1 MLFAAV
7 FAACGGSSSSGSP
20 STTAQTAGR
29 FEVRPVIGR
38 DPQPC
43 RVGQLLLAPVHQ
55 SAVCLTLGATAL
67 NGADVASVSVSS
79 QSTDG
84 PGIDIRLTTDG
95 LTRVNALARRLYG
108 APSPMGEA
116 ALLVDGRVFSAP
128 RFNIDHFDATGIRI
142 SGSFASEADA
152 RHVASAIGPVTAS
165 PTSR

>member
-1 MLFAAV
+1 
-7 FAACGGSSSSGSP
+7 
-20 STTAQTAGR
+20 
-29 FEVRPVIGR
+29 
-38 DPQPC
+38 
-43 RVGQLLLAPVHQ
+43 VHQ

-108 APSPMGEA
+108 APSPMDEA
-116 ALLVDGRVFSAP
+116 AFLVDRRVFSAP
-128 RFNIDHFDATGIRI
+128 RFNTDHFDATGIRI
-142 SGSFASEADA
+142 SGFASEADA